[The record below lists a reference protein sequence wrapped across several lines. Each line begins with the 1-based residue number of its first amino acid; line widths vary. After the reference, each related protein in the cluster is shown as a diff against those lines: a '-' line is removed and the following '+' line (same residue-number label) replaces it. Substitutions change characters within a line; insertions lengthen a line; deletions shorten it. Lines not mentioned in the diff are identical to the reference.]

1 MQIRKFIY
9 NTLILFVLAGMMVAN
24 AQSVLTPK
32 EHFGFDI
39 GTDYQLVNYTQAEA
53 YYKKLAETSAR
64 VIFTEIGKTEE
75 GRSMP
80 MMIVSSPEN
89 LKNIERY
96 REISQK
102 LARAEGLSEQE
113 AKQLVKEGK
122 PVVWIDGGLHAN
134 ETVGSHQLIETYY
147 QLLSNTDPETLRI
160 LDDVII
166 LLVHA
171 NPDGQELMAN
181 WYMQESDPE
190 KRNMMIPRLYQKY
203 IGHDNN
209 RDFYMMNMKE
219 TTNMSRIQYIEWMPQ
234 IIYNHHQSSPAGAV
248 VAGPPYRDPFN
259 FVFDPLVITGID
271 GVGFA
276 MINRLTSENKPGF
289 TRLDGSPYSTWWNG
303 GLRTTPYF
311 HNMIGILTETWGSPT
326 PGEIPF
332 IPERLLPNNDTPF
345 PIRPQPWKF
354 KQSIDYSVTMN
365 YATLDY
371 ASKHG
376 ADLLHNIYTMGK
388 NNIEKGSGDYWTLT
402 PKNIEGIRAQY
413 NEDVKKGVV
422 KKEEQTGRRS
432 NALPVEYYDNIFKN
446 PELRDA
452 RGYVISADQSD
463 FPTAINFINALVKS
477 GIAVHKATSD
487 FQIKGKKYP
496 KNSYIIKSAQAF
508 RSHVLDMFEPQ
519 DHPNDFLYPGG
530 PPVRPYDAAGWTLAY
545 QMGVEFDR
553 FQEEFSGPFEKLPY
567 GELQHAPEFTVSES
581 SQGYVLDA
589 KVNNSYTAVNDLL
602 KAGIDVFRTTTATE
616 KWSEGSFY
624 VPSAGLKILKQS
636 GKDLGVHAMSVK
648 KMPTNL
654 MKITPSRIA
663 LYDQYGGSMTSGW
676 TRWIMEQFH
685 FSFQLIYPEDIDK
698 GKLNSKYDVILFTDG
713 TVPGMKKDA
722 YQRPMPEA
730 KDIPEEFRGMLG
742 QLTAEKSIPKLE
754 EFLKNGGD
762 IVAIGSATNLV
773 FHLKLPVQDALVKV
787 DDKGG
792 KVPLA
797 TTDYY
802 IPGSI
807 LKTNLDT
814 HQPVTWGMADHVDV
828 VFNRSP
834 VFRLDA
840 SAGIAGVTPIA
851 WYAQEDLLRS
861 GWAWNASYLDQGV
874 AALKAEVGKG
884 TIYAYGPEILF
895 RGQSQGTYKLLFNA
909 LYNNKS
915 K

>member
-1 MQIRKFIY
+1 MMSIKKYLYIPLIVFLLTGI
-9 NTLILFVLAGMMVAN
+9 NTAN
-24 AQSVLTPK
+24 AQKILTPK

-39 GTDYQLVNYTQAEA
+39 GTDYVLVNYSQAES
-53 YYKKLAETSAR
+53 YYRKLAEASDR
-64 VIFTEIGKTEE
+64 VLLKDIGKTEE
-75 GRSMP
+75 GRTMP
-80 MMIVSSPEN
+80 MMIISSPEN

-102 LARAEGLSEQE
+102 LARAENLSEQE
-113 AKQLVKEGK
+113 AKELVKEGK
-122 PVVWIDGGLHAN
+122 PVVWIDGGLHAT
-134 ETVGSHQLIETYY
+134 ETVGSHQLIEIYY
-147 QLLSNTDPETLRI
+147 QLLSNKDPETLRI

-171 NPDGQELMAN
+171 NPDGQELVAD

-271 GVGFA
+271 GVGAA
-276 MINRLTSENKPGF
+276 MVDRLSSENKPGF

-311 HNMIGILTETWGSPT
+311 HNMIGILTETWGSPN

-332 IPERLLPNNDTPF
+332 IPERLVPNNDTPF
-345 PIRPQPWKF
+345 PIKPQPWKF
-354 KQSIDYSVTMN
+354 RQSIDYSVSMN

-371 ASKHG
+371 ASKNG
-376 ADLLHNIYTMGK
+376 KDLLFNIYKMGK
-388 NNIEKGSGDYWTLT
+388 NNIEKGSGDYWSLT

-413 NEDVKKGVV
+413 EKDLKEGIV
-422 KKEEQTGRRS
+422 KKEEETGRRT
-432 NALPVEYYDNIFKN
+432 NAIPIEYYDKVFKN
-446 PELRDA
+446 PALRDP
-452 RGYVISADQSD
+452 RGYVISANQND
-463 FPTAINFINALVKS
+463 FPTAIKFINALIKS
-477 GIAVHKATSD
+477 GISIQKATSD
-487 FQIKGKKYP
+487 FEINGKKYP
-496 KNSYIIKSAQAF
+496 ANSYIIKLDQAF

-545 QMGVEFDR
+545 QMGIDFDR
-553 FQEEFSGPFEKLPY
+553 FQDDFSGPFKKLPY
-567 GELQHAPEFTVSES
+567 GELQQAPEYDISHS
-581 SQGYVLDA
+581 SNGFILDA
-589 KVNNSYTAVNDLL
+589 KVNNAYTAVNDLL
-602 KAGIDVFRTTTATE
+602 KAGIDVFRVGQGSNNISA
-616 KWSEGSFY
+616 GSFY
-624 VPSAGLKILKQS
+624 VPSSGFKVLKQS
-636 GKDLGVHAMSVK
+636 GKELGVKAVPVNK
-648 KMPTNL
+648 KPNDLT
-654 MKITPSRIA
+654 KITPSRVA

-685 FSFQLIYPEDIDK
+685 YSFQVIYPEDIDN

-713 TVPGMKKDA
+713 TVPGMKKEG
-722 YQRPMPEA
+722 YQRKMPEA
-730 KDIPEEFRGMLG
+730 KDVPEKYRGMLG
-742 QLTAEKSIPKLE
+742 ELTAEKSFPKLE
-754 EFLKNGGD
+754 EFLKNGGN
-762 IVAIGSATNLV
+762 IVAIGSATNLL

-787 DDKGG
+787 DGKGN

-797 TTDYY
+797 STDYY

-807 LKTNLDT
+807 LKMNLDT
-814 HQPVTWGMADHVDV
+814 RQQVTWGMPKHADV

-840 SAGIAGVTPIA
+840 SAGIDGVTPIA
-851 WYAQEDLLRS
+851 WYAKEDLLRS
-861 GWAWNASYLDQGV
+861 GWAWNASYLDQGI
-874 AALKAEVGKG
+874 AALKAEIGKG
-884 TIYAYGPEILF
+884 NIYAFGPEILF
-895 RGQSQGTYKLLFNA
+895 RGQSHGTYKLLFNT
-909 LYNNKS
+909 LYIHK
-915 K
+915 

>member
-1 MQIRKFIY
+1 MGIKKYIY
-9 NTLILFVLAGMMVAN
+9 STLILFILAGMAVAE
-24 AQSVLTPK
+24 AQNVLTPK
-32 EHFGFDI
+32 EHFGFEI
-39 GTDYQLVNYTQAEA
+39 GTDYQLVNYSQAES
-53 YYKKLAETSAR
+53 YYKKLAETSDR
-64 VIFTEIGKTEE
+64 VLLKDIGKTEE
-75 GRSMP
+75 GRTMP
-80 MMIVSSPEN
+80 MMIISSPEN
-89 LKNIERY
+89 LKNIKKY
-96 REISQK
+96 QEISQK
-102 LARAEGLSEQE
+102 LARAEDLSEQE
-113 AKQLVKEGK
+113 AKALIKEGK
-122 PVVWIDGGLHAN
+122 PVVWIDGGLHAT
-134 ETVGSHQLIETYY
+134 ETVGSHQLIEIYY
-147 QLLSNTDPETLRI
+147 QLVSNTDPETLRI

-171 NPDGQELMAN
+171 NPDGQELVAD
-181 WYMQESDPE
+181 WYMQESDQD

-271 GVGFA
+271 GVGAA
-276 MINRLTSENKPGF
+276 MVDRLSRENKPGF

-311 HNMIGILTETWGSPT
+311 HNMIGILTETWGSPN
-326 PGEIPF
+326 PSEIPF
-332 IPERLLPNNDTPF
+332 IPERLIPNNDTPF
-345 PIRPQPWKF
+345 PIRPQPWTF
-354 KQSIDYSVTMN
+354 RQSIDYSVSMN

-371 ASKHG
+371 ASKNGEH
-376 ADLLHNIYTMGK
+376 LLNNIYTMGK
-388 NNIEKGSGDYWTLT
+388 NNIEKGSRDYWTLT

-413 NEDVKKGVV
+413 EKDLKEGLV
-422 KKEEQTGRRS
+422 KKEEETGRRS
-432 NALPVEYYDNIFKN
+432 NAIPIEYYDKVFKN
-446 PELRDA
+446 PDLRDP
-452 RGYVISADQSD
+452 RGYVISANQND
-463 FPTAINFINALVKS
+463 FPTAINFINALIKS
-477 GIAVHKATSD
+477 GISVHKASSD
-487 FQIKGKKYP
+487 FQINGKKYP

-508 RSHVLDMFEPQ
+508 RSHLLDMFEPQ

-553 FQEEFSGPFEKLPY
+553 LQDDFSGPFEKLPY
-567 GELQHAPEFTVSES
+567 GELQMAPEYNIAES
-581 SQGYVLDA
+581 SNGYVLDA

-602 KAGIDVFRTTTATE
+602 KAGIDVFRITKASNTI
-616 KWSEGSFY
+616 SEGSFY
-624 VPSAGLKILKQS
+624 VPSGGLKILKQS
-636 GKDLGVHAMSVK
+636 GKELGVKAVPVNK
-648 KMPTNL
+648 KPADLT
-654 MKITPSRIA
+654 KIAPSRVA

-685 FSFQLIYPEDIDK
+685 YSFQVIYPEDIDK
-698 GKLNSKYDVILFTDG
+698 GKLNSKFDVILFTDG
-713 TVPGMKKDA
+713 TVPAMGKKEF
-722 YQRPMPEA
+722 QRKMPEA
-730 KDIPEEFRGMLG
+730 KDIPAEYRGMLG
-742 QLTAEKSIPKLE
+742 QLTAEKSISKLE

-762 IVAIGSATNLV
+762 IVTIGSATNLL

-787 DDKGG
+787 DGKGN

-797 TTDYY
+797 STDYY

-807 LKTNLDT
+807 LKTTLDT
-814 HQPVTWGMADHVDV
+814 HQPVTWGMTDHADM

-840 SAGIAGVTPIA
+840 SATIKGVTPIA
-851 WYAQEDLLRS
+851 WYAKDDLLRS
-861 GWAWNASYLDQGV
+861 GWAWNASYLDQGI

-895 RGQSQGTYKLLFNA
+895 RGQSHGTYKLLFNA
-909 LYNNKS
+909 LYINK
-915 K
+915 